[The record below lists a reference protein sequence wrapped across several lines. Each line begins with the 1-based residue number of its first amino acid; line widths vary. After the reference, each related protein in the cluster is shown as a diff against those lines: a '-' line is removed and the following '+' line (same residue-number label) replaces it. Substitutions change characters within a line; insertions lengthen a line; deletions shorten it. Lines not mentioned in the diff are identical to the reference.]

1 MPTDA
6 KQARARYV
14 STDADREA
22 RPRDT
27 VLGPQVARGRTL
39 QWTVE
44 RVPPTGQ
51 QRERIEDGLRLVFEL
66 LMRRYQRERGIV
78 EETEIST

>member
-1 MPTDA
+1 
-6 KQARARYV
+6 V
-14 STDADREA
+14 DRTK
-22 RPRDT
+22 DSGHG
-27 VLGPQVARGRTL
+27 V